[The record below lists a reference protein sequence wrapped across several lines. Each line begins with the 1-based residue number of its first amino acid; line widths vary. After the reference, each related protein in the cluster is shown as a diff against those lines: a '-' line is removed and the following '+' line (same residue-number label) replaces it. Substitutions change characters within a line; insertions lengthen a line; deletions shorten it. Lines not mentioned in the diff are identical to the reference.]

1 MSIRKS
7 SWHQAGLR
15 AVRLFDLPKTW
26 LDPKS
31 QKLARIETWLWH
43 FFANGGSTD
52 RLTTLERCG
61 MPWPEIAVLW
71 SFAASKIG
79 SFSEMVW
86 WWSTFNW
93 DLQHWCLLDN
103 RAAECK
109 IYEGRALSL
118 HPLHCIPSDP
128 LHHHH
133 HVPPPSDPPTPP
145 CSTSSKWC
153 YGDNDDCVCG
163 WRCQPDNSLATPCCP
178 QLTSTAVFVYRW
190 IFNILE

>member
-15 AVRLFDLPKTW
+15 AVQLFDLPKTW

-43 FFANGGSTD
+43 FFANGGWTDWPPWSAVACRDLRLPCSD
-52 RLTTLERCG
+52 RLPPPR
-61 MPWPEIAVLW
+61 
-71 SFAASKIG
+71 SDHSQR
-79 SFSEMVW
+79 

-93 DLQHWCLLDN
+93 DLQHQCLSDS

-118 HPLHCIPSDP
+118 HPLHRMHT
-128 LHHHH
+128 LW
-133 HVPPPSDPPTPP
+133 PPAPPCTTTLWPPAP

-153 YGDNDDCVCG
+153 YGDNDDCGCS
-163 WRCQPDNSLATPCCP
+163 WRCQPDNSLATPCCCP

-190 IFNILE
+190 IYKYCRIL